1 MKNKINI
8 YQLQTNTYPIRYKEY
23 DGKQHIIIPVVM
35 MKEGVHS
42 GSRGPLLHIQEELEK
57 FTASWNGIPVMV
69 GHPERNGNYVSANDP
84 EVSESERVGTI
95 FNTYY
100 EDGLKSEAWLDVEK
114 LKKRSPELLNKL
126 REGKSIDVSIG
137 VFSDEEDK
145 QGQWNG
151 EDYISVARNYRP
163 DHLAIL
169 PDEIGACSFEDGC
182 GIRVNKKG
190 ETKLDL
196 STYVSDK
203 GFKVLQNEKEIS
215 LCDMFKVFI
224 ENKDEEFLT
233 KFKEKFEEFVPVNK
247 KEVNKGENMAKE
259 KVDAKVIDSL
269 IQSNKNTFA
278 ESDREAL
285 SVFSESQINK
295 ILAMEEKMEKQ
306 ENKKVT
312 EEEIKGIVA
321 NTYKSFDDLKKV
333 LPAEFVKQ
341 VEYGIQ
347 SYNDKKAKLVEN
359 ITANSKVFTKE
370 ELETKEIGELEKLNS
385 FVQDNKETDFSG
397 QVAGGTNFNVN
408 NGIDEEVM
416 LPVGIDFKKG
426 DK

>member
-1 MKNKINI
+1 
-8 YQLQTNTYPIRYKEY
+8 
-23 DGKQHIIIPVVM
+23 
-35 MKEGVHS
+35 
-42 GSRGPLLHIQEELEK
+42 
-57 FTASWNGIPVMV
+57 
-69 GHPERNGNYVSANDP
+69 
-84 EVSESERVGTI
+84 
-95 FNTYY
+95 
-100 EDGLKSEAWLDVEK
+100 
-114 LKKRSPELLNKL
+114 
-126 REGKSIDVSIG
+126 
-137 VFSDEEDK
+137 
-145 QGQWNG
+145 
-151 EDYISVARNYRP
+151 
-163 DHLAIL
+163 
-169 PDEIGACSFEDGC
+169 
-182 GIRVNKKG
+182 
-190 ETKLDL
+190 
-196 STYVSDK
+196 
-203 GFKVLQNEKEIS
+203 
-215 LCDMFKVFI
+215 
-224 ENKDEEFLT
+224 
-233 KFKEKFEEFVPVNK
+233 
-247 KEVNKGENMAKE
+247 
-259 KVDAKVIDSL
+259 
-269 IQSNKNTFA
+269 
-278 ESDREAL
+278 
-285 SVFSESQINK
+285 
-295 ILAMEEKMEKQ
+295 MEEKMEKQ